1 MTLQYSYTGWIK
13 DLKVVNDITLTK
25 VVSNMKQSTETLA
38 TALDQLVNHMTPK
51 KLAINMDPYLA
62 MLAWTYNAQ
71 KHPFNNN
78 IMLM

>member
-1 MTLQYSYTGWIK
+1 MTLQYSYTGRIK

-51 KLAINMDPYLA
+51 KLAIYMDPYLA
-62 MLAWTYNAQ
+62 MLA
-71 KHPFNNN
+71 
-78 IMLM
+78 